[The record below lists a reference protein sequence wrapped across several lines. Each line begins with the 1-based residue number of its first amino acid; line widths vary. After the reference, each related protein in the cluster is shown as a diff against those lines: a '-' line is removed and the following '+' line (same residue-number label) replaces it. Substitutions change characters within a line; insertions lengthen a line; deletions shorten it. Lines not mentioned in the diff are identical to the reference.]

1 MKKLITV
8 IALLISTTA
17 FAAKVNQPA
26 PAFTAKDWNGKTVSL
41 SDFKGK
47 YVVLEWHN
55 KGCPFVKKYYKSGA
69 MQKLQQEWTG
79 KNVVWLVIDSSAKSN
94 EGFDDAAGAMADMQ
108 SNKASPSDVILDAD
122 GKVGHAF
129 GAQTTPHMFVID
141 KTGNLIYNGAIDDKP
156 TADASDIAAATNY
169 VSLALNESMA
179 GKTLSHPTSKP
190 YGCSVKY

>member
-1 MKKLITV
+1 MKKLILAV
-8 IALLISTTA
+8 LLLSVSSA
-17 FAAKVNQPA
+17 FAAKVNAPA
-26 PAFTAKDWNGKTVSL
+26 PDFTATDWKGKTVSL
-41 SDFKGK
+41 ADYKGK

-55 KGCPFVKKYYKSGA
+55 KGCPFVKKYYGSGS

-79 KNVVWLVIDSSAKSN
+79 KDVVWLTVVSSAKGN
-94 EGFDDAAGAMADMQ
+94 EGFEDAAAATAEMK
-108 SNKASPSDVILDAD
+108 SNHAAPTDVILDAD

-156 TADASDIAAATNY
+156 TAEASDIPKSTNY
-169 VSLALNESMA
+169 VALALNESMS
-179 GKTLSHPTSKP
+179 GKPLSHPTSKP